1 MALTK
6 VDPTVVDD
14 QVFSGRRLNINAS
27 ITSINLGNGLLH
39 KKILVFIFFLKKPGE
54 ELLIILPRELE
65 I

>member
-1 MALTK
+1 MANTK
-6 VDPTVVDD
+6 IPSELVDD

-27 ITSINLGNGLLH
+27 INSINLGNGLLH
-39 KKILVFIFFLKKPGE
+39 KKILVFIFFLKKPEE